1 MTHPGTPDAPPPLP
15 AGYTPPPATP
25 RPDWIDSAWA
35 AGGPLPEP
43 VWHDPGRRDPAG
55 PQGTPAGGGRGGGG
69 RSPRGGTGAGVLAV
83 IALGAGAAGSL
94 VTVAALGVA
103 GLLGPRDASAGPAAA
118 LVAPEVRT
126 IERSEIT
133 AAVEAVSPA
142 IVTITAR
149 VGDEA
154 LVATDPFAL
163 PATGVG
169 SGIIY
174 DARGLVLTSRH
185 VVCGADALTVRLLDG
200 RELPASVYGVDT
212 LTDLAIVRIG
222 GADDLPVARLG
233 DSATVRP
240 GQVAIA
246 IGSPMGTYTNS
257 VTSGV
262 VSATG
267 RELAVDDRCGEGGRR
282 TLRSLIQTDAA
293 INPGNSGGALVDAG
307 GRVIGVNTAIDGAS
321 EGIGFAIPI
330 GIARPIM
337 AQAAAGK
344 ELTRPWIGIVYTPVT
359 PGLADRLGLA
369 VDYGVLVGR
378 GETGGESAV
387 IEGSPAA
394 AAGIR
399 DGDLILA
406 VNGER
411 LDAAHPLDLVL
422 TGYGP
427 DEVLELTVLRA
438 ERTIAISVRLG
449 TRPAGV

>member
-1 MTHPGTPDAPPPLP
+1 PPMP
-15 AGYTPPPATP
+15 P
-25 RPDWIDSAWA
+25 RPTWTERPPA
-35 AGGPLPEP
+35 AGGPAPEP
-43 VWHDPGRRDPAG
+43 VWHDPGRRDPANSWGG
-55 PQGTPAGGGRGGGG
+55 PAHAAGGGSGG
-69 RSPRGGTGAGVLAV
+69 RAPRSGIGAGVLAA

-94 VTVAALGVA
+94 VTVAALGMA
-103 GLLGPRDASAGPAAA
+103 GLLGPRDASGVRGAVP
-118 LVAPEVRT
+118 VAPEIRT
-126 IERSEIT
+126 LERSEIT

-200 RELPASVYGVDT
+200 RELPAAVYGVDT

-222 GADDLPVARLG
+222 GADDLPVARIG
-233 DSATVRP
+233 DSGTVRP

-267 RELAVDDRCGEGGRR
+267 RELGVDDRCGEGGRR

-293 INPGNSGGALVDAG
+293 INPGNSGGALVDAD

-344 ELTRPWIGIVYTPVT
+344 ALMRPWIGIVYAPVT

-378 GETGGESAV
+378 TDPGGGSAV
-387 IEGSPAA
+387 LDDSPAA
-394 AAGIR
+394 RAGIR

-427 DEVLELTVLRA
+427 DEVLELTVLRGD
-438 ERTIAISVRLG
+438 RTIAIAIRLG
-449 TRPAGV
+449 TRPAGL